1 MKVVVL
7 GDSFGLPR
15 CYKNSQEIEVKIED
29 IYPEQLRQ
37 LLKTEFKQED
47 IMMINMCKR
56 FNNSWFLIERE
67 LGEVY
72 LMQPEYLVIQI
83 GLVDCWSREKGV
95 HICEAF
101 KGKDPWI
108 DEIEYRIYM
117 KQFIENCLQ
126 LIKSLKA
133 IIIVNITKTEEEQY
147 SKHLGSHE
155 RTISYNKIL
164 KEFSKLDKV
173 CVADVYEVFH
183 KEINRA
189 VCSDGVHPSPYG
201 NFLIANEIYK
211 IIASKMYF
219 ESGIMCLESNENES
233 AVKHFRK
240 VYEAGINSRG
250 IYFEILDYLIK
261 IEEFDLFNNIVNEAS
276 KEYDSTDYEK
286 HGELM
291 LKYGLDELAME
302 SFIKAIELKTNN
314 SKTYSYIASK
324 FMDINDGDNAL
335 NFAFTALNFDEKN
348 IEAYD
353 IIIKIYNS
361 MGELDKVKEFEIL
374 KNSMSKI

>member
-37 LLKTEFKQED
+37 LLKEEFKQED

-56 FNNSWFLIERE
+56 YNNSWFLIERE

-211 IIASKMYF
+211 IIASEKYF
-219 ESGIMCLESNENES
+219 ESGTMCLEGNDTES
-233 AVKHFRK
+233 AVNYFKK
-240 VYEAGINSRG
+240 VYESGKNSRG
-250 IYFEILDYLIK
+250 IYFQILDYLIK
-261 IEEFDLFNNIVNEAS
+261 LGEFDLFNNIVNELS
-276 KEYDSTDYEK
+276 KGYDANDYDK

-291 LKYGLDELAME
+291 IKYGLDELAME
-302 SFIKAIELKTNN
+302 SFIKAIELKTDN
-314 SKTYSYIASK
+314 SKTYSYMASK
-324 FMDINDGDNAL
+324 FMEINEGDNAL
-335 NFAFTALNFDEKN
+335 DFAFTALSFDEKN
-348 IEAYD
+348 IEAYET
-353 IIIKIYNS
+353 IIKVYTS
-361 MGELDKVKEFEIL
+361 MGQLDKAKEFKKL
-374 KNSMSKI
+374 KKQHE

>member
-37 LLKTEFKQED
+37 LLKEEFKQED

-56 FNNSWFLIERE
+56 YNNSWFLIERE

-72 LMQPEYLVIQI
+72 LMQPEYLVVQI

-211 IIASKMYF
+211 IIASEKYF
-219 ESGIMCLESNENES
+219 ESGTMCLEGNDTES
-233 AVKHFRK
+233 AVNYFKK
-240 VYEAGINSRG
+240 VYESGKNSRG
-250 IYFEILDYLIK
+250 IYFQILDYLIK
-261 IEEFDLFNNIVNEAS
+261 LGEFDLFNNIVKELS
-276 KEYDSTDYEK
+276 KGYDANDYDK

-291 LKYGLDELAME
+291 IKYGLDELAME
-302 SFIKAIELKTNN
+302 SFIKAIELKTDN
-314 SKTYSYIASK
+314 SKTYSYMASK
-324 FMDINDGDNAL
+324 FMEINEGDNAL
-335 NFAFTALNFDEKN
+335 DFAFTALSFDEKN
-348 IEAYD
+348 IEAYET
-353 IIIKIYNS
+353 IIKVYTS
-361 MGELDKVKEFEIL
+361 MGQLDKAKEFKKL
-374 KNSMSKI
+374 KKQHE

>member
-15 CYKNSQEIEVKIED
+15 CYKNSQDIEVKIED

-37 LLKTEFKQED
+37 LLKEEFKQED

-56 FNNSWFLIERE
+56 YNNSWFLIERE

-101 KGKDPWI
+101 KGKNPWI

-211 IIASKMYF
+211 IIASEKYF
-219 ESGIMCLESNENES
+219 ESGTMCLEGNDTES
-233 AVKHFRK
+233 AVNYFKK
-240 VYEAGINSRG
+240 VYESGKNSRG
-250 IYFEILDYLIK
+250 IYFQILDYLIK
-261 IEEFDLFNNIVNEAS
+261 LGEFDLFNNIVNELS
-276 KEYDSTDYEK
+276 KGYDANDYDK

-291 LKYGLDELAME
+291 IKYGLDELAME
-302 SFIKAIELKTNN
+302 SFIKAIELKTDN
-314 SKTYSYIASK
+314 SKTYSYMASK
-324 FMDINDGDNAL
+324 FMEINEGDNAL
-335 NFAFTALNFDEKN
+335 DFAFTALSFDEKN
-348 IEAYD
+348 IEAYET
-353 IIIKIYNS
+353 IIKVYTS
-361 MGELDKVKEFEIL
+361 MGQLDKAKEFKKL
-374 KNSMSKI
+374 KKQHE

>member
-37 LLKTEFKQED
+37 LLKEEFKQED

-56 FNNSWFLIERE
+56 YNNSWFLIERE

-126 LIKSLKA
+126 LIKSLKS

-211 IIASKMYF
+211 IIASEKYF
-219 ESGIMCLESNENES
+219 ERGVTCLEGNDTES
-233 AVKHFRK
+233 AVNYFKK
-240 VYEAGINSRG
+240 VYESGKNSRG
-250 IYFEILDYLIK
+250 IYFQILDYLIK
-261 IEEFDLFNNIVNEAS
+261 LGEFDLFNNIVNELS
-276 KEYDSTDYEK
+276 KGYDANDYDK

-291 LKYGLDELAME
+291 IKYGLDELAME
-302 SFIKAIELKTNN
+302 SFIKAIELKTDN
-314 SKTYSYIASK
+314 SKTYSYMASK
-324 FMDINDGDNAL
+324 FMEINEGDNAL
-335 NFAFTALNFDEKN
+335 DFAFTALSFDEKN
-348 IEAYD
+348 IEAYET
-353 IIIKIYNS
+353 IIKVYTS
-361 MGELDKVKEFEIL
+361 MGQLDKAKEFKKL
-374 KNSMSKI
+374 KKQHE

>member
-37 LLKTEFKQED
+37 LLKEEFKQED

-126 LIKSLKA
+126 LIKSLKS

-211 IIASKMYF
+211 IIASEKYF
-219 ESGIMCLESNENES
+219 QSGTMCLEGNDTES
-233 AVKHFRK
+233 AVNYFKK
-240 VYEAGINSRG
+240 VYESGKNSRG
-250 IYFEILDYLIK
+250 IYFQILDYLIK
-261 IEEFDLFNNIVNEAS
+261 LGEFDLFNNIVNELS
-276 KEYDSTDYEK
+276 KGYDANDYDK

-291 LKYGLDELAME
+291 IKYGLDELAME
-302 SFIKAIELKTNN
+302 SFIKAIELKTDN
-314 SKTYSYIASK
+314 SKIYSYMASK
-324 FMDINDGDNAL
+324 FMEINEGDNAL
-335 NFAFTALNFDEKN
+335 DFAFTALSFDEKN
-348 IEAYD
+348 IEAYET
-353 IIIKIYNS
+353 IIKVYTS
-361 MGELDKVKEFEIL
+361 MGQLDKAKEFKKL
-374 KNSMSKI
+374 KKQHE

>member
-37 LLKTEFKQED
+37 LLKEEFKQED

-56 FNNSWFLIERE
+56 YNNSWFLIERE

-133 IIIVNITKTEEEQY
+133 IIIVSITKTEEEQY

-211 IIASKMYF
+211 IIASEKYF
-219 ESGIMCLESNENES
+219 ESGTMCLEGNDTES
-233 AVKHFRK
+233 AVNYFKK
-240 VYEAGINSRG
+240 VYESGKNSRG
-250 IYFEILDYLIK
+250 IYFQILDYLIK
-261 IEEFDLFNNIVNEAS
+261 LGEFDLFNNIVNELS
-276 KEYDSTDYEK
+276 KGYDANDYDK

-291 LKYGLDELAME
+291 IKYGLDELAME
-302 SFIKAIELKTNN
+302 SFIKAIELKTDN
-314 SKTYSYIASK
+314 SKTYSYMASK
-324 FMDINDGDNAL
+324 FMEINEGDNAL
-335 NFAFTALNFDEKN
+335 DFAFTALSFDEKN
-348 IEAYD
+348 IEAYET
-353 IIIKIYNS
+353 IIKVYTS
-361 MGELDKVKEFEIL
+361 MGQLDKAKEFKKL
-374 KNSMSKI
+374 KKQHE

>member
-37 LLKTEFKQED
+37 LLKEEFKQED

-56 FNNSWFLIERE
+56 YNNSWFLIERE

-72 LMQPEYLVIQI
+72 LMQPEYLVVQI

-211 IIASKMYF
+211 IIASEKYF
-219 ESGIMCLESNENES
+219 ESGTMCLEGNDTES
-233 AVKHFRK
+233 AVNYFKK
-240 VYEAGINSRG
+240 VYESGKNSRG
-250 IYFEILDYLIK
+250 IYFQILDYLIK
-261 IEEFDLFNNIVNEAS
+261 LGEFDLFNNIVNELS
-276 KEYDSTDYEK
+276 KGYDANDYDK

-291 LKYGLDELAME
+291 IKYGLDELAME
-302 SFIKAIELKTNN
+302 SFIKAIELKTDN
-314 SKTYSYIASK
+314 SKTYSYMASK
-324 FMDINDGDNAL
+324 FMEINEGDNAL
-335 NFAFTALNFDEKN
+335 DFAFTALSFDEKN
-348 IEAYD
+348 IEAYET
-353 IIIKIYNS
+353 IIKVYTS
-361 MGELDKVKEFEIL
+361 MGQLDKAKEFKKL
-374 KNSMSKI
+374 KKQHE

>member
-15 CYKNSQEIEVKIED
+15 GFKNSQEIEVKSEE

-37 LLKTEFKQED
+37 LLKSEFKQED

-67 LGEVY
+67 LSEVY

-95 HICEAF
+95 YICEAF

-117 KQFIENCLQ
+117 KQFIESCLQ
-126 LIKSLKA
+126 LIKGLKA
-133 IIIVNITKTEEEQY
+133 VIVVNISKTEDEQY
-147 SKHLGSHE
+147 KKHLGSYE

-164 KEFSKLDKV
+164 QEFSQLDKV
-173 CVADVYEVFH
+173 YVADVYGAFE
-183 KEINRA
+183 KELNRA
-189 VCSDGVHPSPYG
+189 VCSDGVHPSSYG

-211 IIASKMYF
+211 IIGSQKYF
-219 ESGIMCLESNENES
+219 ESGIMCLECNETES
-233 AVKHFRK
+233 AVKYFKK
-240 VYEAGINSRG
+240 VYEWGINSRD
-250 IYFEILDYLIK
+250 IYFEILDNLIK
-261 IEEFDLFNNIVNEAS
+261 LSEFDLFNNIVNEVS
-276 KEYDSTDYEK
+276 KEYDFTDYEK

-291 LKYGLDELAME
+291 IKYGLDELAME

-314 SKTYSYIASK
+314 SKTYSYIANK
-324 FMDINDGDNAL
+324 FMDINDVDNAL

-348 IEAYD
+348 IAAYD
-353 IIIKIYNS
+353 IIVKVYTG
-361 MGELDKVKEFEIL
+361 MGDFDKAKEFEIL
-374 KNSMSKI
+374 KNKYE

>member
-15 CYKNSQEIEVKIED
+15 CYKNSQDIEVKIED

-37 LLKTEFKQED
+37 LLKEEFKQED

-72 LMQPEYLVIQI
+72 LMQPEYLVVQI

-211 IIASKMYF
+211 IIASEKYF
-219 ESGIMCLESNENES
+219 QSGTMCLEGNDTES
-233 AVKHFRK
+233 AVNYFKK
-240 VYEAGINSRG
+240 VYESGKNSRG
-250 IYFEILDYLIK
+250 IYFQILDYLIK
-261 IEEFDLFNNIVNEAS
+261 LGEFDLFNNIVNELS
-276 KEYDSTDYEK
+276 KGYDANDYDK

-291 LKYGLDELAME
+291 IKYGLDELAME
-302 SFIKAIELKTNN
+302 SFIKAIELKTDN
-314 SKTYSYIASK
+314 SKTYSYMASK
-324 FMDINDGDNAL
+324 FMEINEGDNAL
-335 NFAFTALNFDEKN
+335 DFAFTALSFDEKN
-348 IEAYD
+348 IEAYET
-353 IIIKIYNS
+353 IIKVYTS
-361 MGELDKVKEFEIL
+361 MGQLDKAKEFKKL
-374 KNSMSKI
+374 KKQHE

>member
-37 LLKTEFKQED
+37 LLKEEFKQED

-211 IIASKMYF
+211 IIASEKYF
-219 ESGIMCLESNENES
+219 QSGTMCLEGNDTES
-233 AVKHFRK
+233 AVNYFKK
-240 VYEAGINSRG
+240 VYESGKNSRG
-250 IYFEILDYLIK
+250 IYFQILDYLIK
-261 IEEFDLFNNIVNEAS
+261 LGEFDLFNNIVNELS
-276 KEYDSTDYEK
+276 KGYDANDYDK

-291 LKYGLDELAME
+291 IKYGLDELAME
-302 SFIKAIELKTNN
+302 SFIKAIELKTDN
-314 SKTYSYIASK
+314 SKTYSYMASK
-324 FMDINDGDNAL
+324 FMEINEGDNAL
-335 NFAFTALNFDEKN
+335 DFAFTALSFDEKN
-348 IEAYD
+348 IEAYET
-353 IIIKIYNS
+353 IIKVYTS
-361 MGELDKVKEFEIL
+361 MGQLDKAKEFKKL
-374 KNSMSKI
+374 KKQHE

>member
-37 LLKTEFKQED
+37 LLKEEFKQED

-56 FNNSWFLIERE
+56 YNNSWFLIERE

-211 IIASKMYF
+211 IIASEKYF
-219 ESGIMCLESNENES
+219 QSGTMCLEGNDTES
-233 AVKHFRK
+233 AVNYFKK
-240 VYEAGINSRG
+240 VYESGKNSRG
-250 IYFEILDYLIK
+250 IYFQILDYLIK
-261 IEEFDLFNNIVNEAS
+261 LGEFDLFNNIVNELS
-276 KEYDSTDYEK
+276 KGYDANDYDK

-291 LKYGLDELAME
+291 IKYGLDELAME
-302 SFIKAIELKTNN
+302 SFIKAIELKTDN
-314 SKTYSYIASK
+314 SKIYSYMASK
-324 FMDINDGDNAL
+324 FMEINEGDNAL
-335 NFAFTALNFDEKN
+335 DFAFTALSFDEKN
-348 IEAYD
+348 IEAYET
-353 IIIKIYNS
+353 IIKVYTS
-361 MGELDKVKEFEIL
+361 MGQLDKAKEFKKL
-374 KNSMSKI
+374 KKQHE

>member
-37 LLKTEFKQED
+37 LLKEEFKQED

-189 VCSDGVHPSPYG
+189 VCSDGVHPSSYG
-201 NFLIANEIYK
+201 NFLISNEIYK
-211 IIASKMYF
+211 IIASQKYF
-219 ESGIMCLESNENES
+219 ESGVRCLEGNETES
-233 AVKHFRK
+233 AVKYFKK
-240 VYEAGINSRG
+240 VYESGKNSRG
-250 IYFEILDYLIK
+250 IYFQMLDYLIK
-261 IEEFDLFNNIVNEAS
+261 LGEFDLFNNIVNELS
-276 KEYDSTDYEK
+276 KAYDANDYDK

-291 LKYGLDELAME
+291 IKYGLDELAME
-302 SFIKAIELKTNN
+302 SFIKAIELKTDN
-314 SKTYSYIASK
+314 SKTYSYMASK
-324 FMDINDGDNAL
+324 FMEINEGDNAL
-335 NFAFTALNFDEKN
+335 DFAFTALSFDEKN
-348 IEAYD
+348 IEAYET
-353 IIIKIYNS
+353 IIKVYTS
-361 MGELDKVKEFEIL
+361 MGQLDKAKEFKKL
-374 KNSMSKI
+374 KKQHE